1 MKRYRQAARE
11 EMVRQYQDSGLSP
24 WQFCQQY
31 GLSEAS
37 LGRWIKEFRKAEPGM
52 VAPGIS
58 LVEIQN
64 FKSSPR
70 QQQTESRQPSV
81 TVRFPNGMVV
91 EIGHGT
97 DASWVSHVLDLVG
110 RIA

>member
-1 MKRYRQAARE
+1 MKRYRRAARE
-11 EMVRQYQDSGLSP
+11 EMVMQYQNSGLSA

-31 GLSEAS
+31 GVTETS
-37 LGRWIKEFRKAEPGM
+37 LGRWIKEFRRVEAET
-52 VAPGIS
+52 AEPGIS

-64 FKSSPR
+64 FKPGPL
-70 QQQTESRQPSV
+70 QQSETRNSSV
-81 TVRFPNGMVV
+81 TIRFPNGMVV

-97 DASWVSHVLDLVG
+97 DVSWISHVLDLVG